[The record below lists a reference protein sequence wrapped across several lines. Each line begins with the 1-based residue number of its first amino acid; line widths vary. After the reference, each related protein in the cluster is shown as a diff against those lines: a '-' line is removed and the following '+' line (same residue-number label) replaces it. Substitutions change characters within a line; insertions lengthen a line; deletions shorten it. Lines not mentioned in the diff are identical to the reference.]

1 MLVPQRKEKFTNWH
15 YGITGRIGDGDNT
28 EIHYLQTSLKMR
40 ELDAIKL
47 LVDIPGSEKWGIKDL
62 FQRNVE
68 RERIGGPDGLIS
80 YFKDKSQVKYFN
92 PIALVLVPVEG
103 DEIEHELQQLIYEKD
118 VTFDNIEGSAL
129 INKDTYRLFRQN
141 SDAGN
146 IGKIEWNDERCYVVA
161 IDGQHRLT
169 ALKEL
174 YESRRV
180 TDGIKDITE
189 WQIPVVFLIVNKKVQ
204 ASEKKDFISII
215 RKIFM
220 YINMKAERVNDARSI
235 LLNDESIECL
245 CVQELVSAFHENETI
260 DNKKNPSYP
269 PLYTIDWIGIN
280 SDASL
285 LKDSQYLFSNIEL
298 RNWMRSYL
306 IGEDFSSEEKKNDKQ
321 QIQRLDL
328 LDMDL
333 DFLIKGTRILS
344 HNDSLKIRKK
354 FNKKIRKPFIYFL
367 TNLHPIK
374 NYIEMCRKYE
384 NENSIDNSQQQA
396 FYALRYGDA
405 RIENSNRVE
414 VERYIRSNSERIVA
428 FKKEVMSEFFRQDI
442 CLRGFV
448 FAYSE
453 MYDIYKYYLQE
464 PLDWQDYTTKFLD
477 AFNSLISEGWCESR
491 DDLDVE
497 KRELLTHICHDD
509 TGKRINYKI
518 EDVKNAWGIFVVMH
532 VLHYASEHDLIPPEY
547 KTERWTYY
555 KGRLQSTLEKGFRD
569 VVKREVDQLEK
580 KEIEKKRIIAEK
592 KEELAIERLKRLEEL
607 WDIE

>member
-1 MLVPQRKEKFTNWH
+1 
-15 YGITGRIGDGDNT
+15 
-28 EIHYLQTSLKMR
+28 
-40 ELDAIKL
+40 
-47 LVDIPGSEKWGIKDL
+47 
-62 FQRNVE
+62 
-68 RERIGGPDGLIS
+68 
-80 YFKDKSQVKYFN
+80 
-92 PIALVLVPVEG
+92 
-103 DEIEHELQQLIYEKD
+103 
-118 VTFDNIEGSAL
+118 
-129 INKDTYRLFRQN
+129 
-141 SDAGN
+141 
-146 IGKIEWNDERCYVVA
+146 
-161 IDGQHRLT
+161 
-169 ALKEL
+169 
-174 YESRRV
+174 
-180 TDGIKDITE
+180 
-189 WQIPVVFLIVNKKVQ
+189 
-204 ASEKKDFISII
+204 
-215 RKIFM
+215 
-220 YINMKAERVNDARSI
+220 
-235 LLNDESIECL
+235 
-245 CVQELVSAFHENETI
+245 
-260 DNKKNPSYP
+260 
-269 PLYTIDWIGIN
+269 
-280 SDASL
+280 
-285 LKDSQYLFSNIEL
+285 
-298 RNWMRSYL
+298 
-306 IGEDFSSEEKKNDKQ
+306 
-321 QIQRLDL
+321 
-328 LDMDL
+328 MDL